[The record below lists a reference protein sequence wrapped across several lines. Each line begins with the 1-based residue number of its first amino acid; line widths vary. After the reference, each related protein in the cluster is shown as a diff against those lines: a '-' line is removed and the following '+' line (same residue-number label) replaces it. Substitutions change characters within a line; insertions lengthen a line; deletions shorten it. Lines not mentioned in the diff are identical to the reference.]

1 MSTGN
6 SLQPAAL
13 DLLATMQSEAI
24 APFEVELSDLRTTM
38 MAMATSCE
46 KSLTRLRGA
55 RWISFDDASRM
66 VAQWRDAAE
75 SERSRAE
82 LLAADLEAVKHELD
96 DVRAEYRTKI
106 VAAKDEI
113 DEVRTQ
119 CEVEIAIARE
129 AAKSHRDDRA
139 AAHTREL
146 NAARELARSAMNA
159 EANVRE
165 RLAAIEAR
173 NQEIADAQM
182 LRLVELQRELERVWA
197 EADRAR
203 TAAEKV
209 NREAAVN
216 LGQPLA
222 PKQSAAAESQPRPVG
237 QPPAPKQST
246 AAESQPRP
254 VEAKPNHLT
263 PEFDLI
269 DAVVA
274 GSPPIPLWER
284 TA

>member
-1 MSTGN
+1 MRVRPADSLAYMVN
-6 SLQPAAL
+6 ALQPAAL

-24 APFEVELSDLRTTM
+24 ERFEVELSDLRTTM

-46 KSLTRLRGA
+46 KSLTRLRDA
-55 RWISFDDASRM
+55 RWISYDDASRM
-66 VAQWRDAAE
+66 VAQWCEAAE

-82 LLAADLEAVKHELD
+82 QLAADLEAVKHELD
-96 DVRAEYRTKI
+96 DVRASCRTKI

-129 AAKSHRDDRA
+129 AANSHRDDRA

-159 EANVRE
+159 EANMRE
-165 RLAAIEAR
+165 QLAAIGAR
-173 NQEIADAQM
+173 NQEIVDAQM
-182 LRLVELQRELERVWA
+182 LRLVELQRELERVSA

-203 TAAEKV
+203 TAAERV
-209 NREAAVN
+209 NREATPN
-216 LGQPLA
+216 L
-222 PKQSAAAESQPRPVG
+222 G
-237 QPPAPKQST
+237 QPPAPDQPA

-263 PEFDLI
+263 PEFDRI

-274 GSPPIPLWER
+274 GSPPVPLWER

>member
-66 VAQWRDAAE
+66 VAQWREAAE

-82 LLAADLEAVKHELD
+82 QLAADLEAVKHELD
-96 DVRAEYRTKI
+96 DVRAECRTRI
-106 VAAKDEI
+106 AAAKDEI

-129 AAKSHRDDRA
+129 AASSQRDERA
-139 AAHTREL
+139 AARTREL

-173 NQEIADAQM
+173 NQEIVDAQM
-182 LRLVELQRELERVWA
+182 LRMVELQRELDRVSA

-203 TAAEKV
+203 PTAEKA
-209 NREAAVN
+209 NREAPAPN
-216 LGQPLA
+216 LAQPPA
-222 PKQSAAAESQPRPVG
+222 PKQSAAAEP
-237 QPPAPKQST
+237 
-246 AAESQPRP
+246 QPRP

>member
-1 MSTGN
+1 MSTEN
-6 SLQPAAL
+6 PLQPAVL
-13 DLLATMQSEAI
+13 DLLTRLQSDAI
-24 APFEVELSDLRTTM
+24 ERFEVEFKELRTTM
-38 MAMATSCE
+38 IAMAASCGQ
-46 KSLTRLRGA
+46 SLTRLRDG
-55 RWISFDDASRM
+55 RWISLDDASRI
-66 VAQWRDAAE
+66 VSDWCEAAE
-75 SERSRAE
+75 AERSRATQ
-82 LLAADLEAVKHELD
+82 LATDLEAARQELD
-96 DVRAEYRTKI
+96 EVRASSRTEI
-106 VAAKDEI
+106 DAAKQEI

-129 AAKSHRDDRA
+129 AANSHRDDRA

-165 RLAAIEAR
+165 QLAAIGAR
-173 NQEIADAQM
+173 NQEIVDAQM
-182 LRLVELQRELERVWA
+182 LRLVELQRELERVSA

-203 TAAEKV
+203 TAAERV
-209 NREAAVN
+209 NREATPN
-216 LGQPLA
+216 L
-222 PKQSAAAESQPRPVG
+222 G
-237 QPPAPKQST
+237 QPPAPTQPA

-274 GSPPIPLWER
+274 GSPPVPLWER

>member
-1 MSTGN
+1 MSSEN
-6 SLQPAAL
+6 ALQPAAL
-13 DLLATMQSEAI
+13 DLLGTMQSEAI
-24 APFEVELSDLRTTM
+24 ERFEVELSDLRTTM

-46 KSLTRLRGA
+46 KSLTRLRDA

-66 VAQWRDAAE
+66 VAQWREAAE

-82 LLAADLEAVKHELD
+82 QLAAGLEAVKHELD
-96 DVRAEYRTKI
+96 DVRAACRTTI

-129 AAKSHRDDRA
+129 AANSHRDDRA

-159 EANVRE
+159 EASVRE

-173 NQEIADAQM
+173 NQEIVDAQM
-182 LRLVELQRELERVWA
+182 LRLIELQRELERVSA
-197 EADRAR
+197 EAKA
-203 TAAEKV
+203 
-209 NREAAVN
+209 NREAAPN
-216 LGQPLA
+216 LGQPPA
-222 PKQSAAAESQPRPVG
+222 PEQSAAAESL
-237 QPPAPKQST
+237 
-246 AAESQPRP
+246 PRP

-274 GSPPIPLWER
+274 GSPPVPLWER